1 MHRYAKDKGDT
12 ITKDTAKV
20 EPHRRGFCVD
30 EVMLEDVLGCP
41 NVARDEVVIL
51 ETEAQ
56 GG

>member
-1 MHRYAKDKGDT
+1 MHRCAKDKGDT

-30 EVMLEDVLGCP
+30 EVMLEDVLGGTD
-41 NVARDEVVIL
+41 VTRDEVVIL
-51 ETEAQ
+51 ETEE